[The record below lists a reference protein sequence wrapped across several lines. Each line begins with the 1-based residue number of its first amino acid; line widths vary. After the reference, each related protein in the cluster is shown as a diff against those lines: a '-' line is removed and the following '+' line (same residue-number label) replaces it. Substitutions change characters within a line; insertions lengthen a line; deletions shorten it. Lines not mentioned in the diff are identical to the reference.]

1 MTAKSNIISLRA
13 YAKQKARLIGPA
25 APQDIRDRQWDT
37 DDLKRLLFS
46 DAGAVEEPIPA
57 LLTRVASSRR
67 IVWN

>member
-25 APQDIRDRQWDT
+25 APQDIHDRQWDT
-37 DDLKRLLFS
+37 DDLKRLLFD
-46 DAGAVEEPIPA
+46 DAGLDECEISAPDAVTP
-57 LLTRVASSRR
+57 LRR